1 MDSEILDNHKRYLER
16 VALFKSY
23 GYDVEKERNFIVEQ
37 AKPLCGKILEAGTGK
52 GHFALALAKEEH
64 PFVTFDISAD
74 EQRFAKLNI
83 AYFGFDNLVDFRIE
97 NAERTSFADQSF
109 DIIFS
114 VNVLHHLQKPYQ
126 VIEEL
131 VRILSSNGK
140 IILADFTEEGFK
152 IMDKIHALEGRSHE
166 KGNVALSDVESYLIK
181 KGFSVIKT
189 KSLIQ
194 EVLVAKK
201 VLLKN
206 MVISIASG
214 KGGTGKTTIAVNLA
228 LSIQHSIYI
237 DCDVEEPN
245 GHILLKPVISSRQY
259 ITQKQPKINSE
270 RCTFCGK
277 CSELC
282 EFNAIIVLKSEVM
295 IFYDL
300 CHGCGVCSY
309 FCPEHAIQEIERS
322 FGEIRKGYIES
333 ESVDFVD
340 GTLNIGEMHGAQL
353 IKQVR
358 KEALPDRINIIDA
371 PPGTSCSMVAAVK
384 DTDYC
389 ILVTESTPF
398 GLNDL
403 KLAVHVVRLLG
414 MPFGVIINK
423 YDEHYPAL
431 DNYCLSEQ
439 IPSLLKIPF
448 DRKIAE
454 YYSQGMPLVYVMP
467 QLKESFRQLFE
478 QIQSVVQKKEMILG
492 K

>member
-1 MDSEILDNHKRYLER
+1 MI
-16 VALFKSY
+16 
-23 GYDVEKERNFIVEQ
+23 
-37 AKPLCGKILEAGTGK
+37 
-52 GHFALALAKEEH
+52 
-64 PFVTFDISAD
+64 IS
-74 EQRFAKLNI
+74 
-83 AYFGFDNLVDFRIE
+83 V
-97 NAERTSFADQSF
+97 
-109 DIIFS
+109 
-114 VNVLHHLQKPYQ
+114 
-126 VIEEL
+126 
-131 VRILSSNGK
+131 
-140 IILADFTEEGFK
+140 
-152 IMDKIHALEGRSHE
+152 
-166 KGNVALSDVESYLIK
+166 
-181 KGFSVIKT
+181 
-189 KSLIQ
+189 
-194 EVLVAKK
+194 
-201 VLLKN
+201 
-206 MVISIASG
+206 ASG

-228 LSIQHSIYI
+228 LSVQHSVYI

-245 GHILLKPVISSRQY
+245 GHILLKPVISSQQS
-259 ITQKQPKINSE
+259 ITKKLPKINSE

-277 CSELC
+277 CSDLC
-282 EFNAIIVLKSEVM
+282 EFNAIIVLKSDVM

-340 GTLNIGEMHGAQL
+340 GTLNVGEMHGAQL

-384 DTDYC
+384 DADYC

-403 KLAVHVVRLLG
+403 KLAVHVLCLLG
-414 MPFGVIINK
+414 VPFGVIINK
-423 YDEHYPAL
+423 YDHNYPAL
-431 DNYCLSEQ
+431 ENYCLSEQ
-439 IPSLLKIPF
+439 ITILLKIPF

-454 YYSQGMPLVYVMP
+454 YYSRGIPIVHIMS

-478 QIQSVVQKKEMILG
+478 QIQSVVQKKEMISG